1 MTRPIVIASLICVL
15 GAAPAAA
22 QPQPPPP
29 QPQPQPPQPQPAE
42 PSSESPAELFA
53 IGKRH
58 YDLAEY
64 RPAIAAWKR
73 AYLLSNEPLLLF
85 NIAQAY
91 RLSGDCAQAN
101 RFYFN
106 YQRLV
111 PKPANRLELEEAM
124 AKCHGVE
131 PATADTAEPG
141 PTGPGPTGPV
151 DPPRTPETPPEVPTV
166 DRGRNLRLA
175 GISTAA
181 AGGAVGIVSLVFGL
195 SARSKASEIEG
206 KPRNTQ
212 WSPELVEL
220 ARDGEAAQGRARV
233 FAVISVAA
241 IATGATLWVI
251 GRSRSKMRIDVAAG
265 AGQGEVSL
273 SCVF

>member
-1 MTRPIVIASLICVL
+1 MTRPIVIASLISVL
-15 GAAPAAA
+15 GTTPAAA
-22 QPQPPPP
+22 QPQP
-29 QPQPQPPQPQPAE
+29 QQPPQPQPSPPQPQPEA
-42 PSSESPAELFA
+42 PAESPAELFA

-124 AKCHGVE
+124 AKCQGVE

-141 PTGPGPTGPV
+141 TEPGPTGPV
-151 DPPRTPETPPEVPTV
+151 EPPRPPEKPPEVPTV
-166 DRGRNLRLA
+166 DRGGNLRLA

-181 AGGAVGIVSLVFGL
+181 AGGAIGIVSLVFGL
-195 SARSKASEIEG
+195 SARSKAGEIEG
-206 KPRNTQ
+206 KPRNTT
-212 WSPELVEL
+212 WSPDLAELE
-220 ARDGEAAQGRARV
+220 RDGEAAQGRARV
-233 FAVISVAA
+233 FGVISVAA
-241 IATGATLWVI
+241 IATGATLWWI